1 MTRKFSTFHAA
12 LPKVTLA
19 LAAAATCV
27 MVPSALYAQV
37 TSGNLVGIVKDSSGA
52 AVASA
57 SVTVRNVATNV
68 ASKINSNA
76 QGEYRVN
83 NLLPGT
89 YAVEVTAPGFSSTT
103 VNNVTIQLNST
114 ATADVNLSVGGAGTT
129 VEVSSADAG
138 LVLDTTTQNLT
149 QTFEMQEIASLP
161 VAATG
166 SGVLNLSL
174 LSPGV
179 GSTGGIGIGGG
190 PSIAGQR
197 PRNNNFTIEG
207 IDNNDK
213 AVAGPLVYIPNDDVG
228 EFTLITTQFSPE
240 FGHSSGGQFNT
251 NIISG
256 TNRLHGKAYE
266 YFNNR
271 NLNAAQVT
279 GGTKFPNPRYDNNRF
294 GGEVGGPILKDK
306 LFFFG
311 GYERQVIGRG
321 TQINQCVPN
330 ASGRALIAAMQ
341 NAPGYSAV
349 NVAQYLKYTPNAT
362 SSDTTQCG
370 QDNTELNSGPS
381 DENGIQTGTDQGTVG
396 FGSYQVS
403 ASNFTN
409 QDALVAGMDYTI
421 SPKDSFRGRY
431 VYNKIGTEDI
441 SANLPEFWVV
451 RPIKFHLI
459 ALSEFHS
466 FTPGLTNEI
475 RVGFNRHEDNIVSGN
490 FSYPGV
496 DSFPN
501 LTFVDQGDINVG
513 PDGNAPQFTIQNLY
527 QLTDDVSYV
536 KGKHT
541 FKIGFDGRKFI
552 SPQGFTQRAR
562 GDYQWTY
569 VSDFLH
575 DYAPDANTAMGE
587 RSSGNHTYYGDQTAL
602 YGYVNDTFKMLPTL
616 TLNLGARYEFTA
628 VPVGERSQNL
638 NAVASVPGL
647 ITFST
652 PQPSYKGIAPRV
664 GFVFAPDSK
673 TSIRA
678 GFGLAYDVL
687 VDNYG
692 TLSFP
697 PQFSTT
703 QDVGFGSAPAYSS
716 PNFLANGGLK
726 PGTGSGTVV
735 LDRADAIA
743 STSAY
748 VPNQTLPYSENYTL
762 TIQREVAKGL
772 QAEIGYIGNRGIHL
786 PAQDRLNIQP
796 KTNASNYLPTFANG
810 VSINGKGTNATNLAA
825 ITANSNILPA
835 YAAAGFNSIITSYQP
850 YSGSNYNG
858 LILGLQGRVHGVQ
871 TNVAYTWS
879 KALDNATAEV
889 FATSLTPRRPQN
901 PRDFASEYSRSAL
914 DHTHR
919 LTIELN
925 YQFQPFSPDKSWLL
939 RNLVG
944 NWNVSPIYTYES
956 PEYSTVLGG
965 TNGLL
970 TGDGLYVGRTIINPA
985 GIKGTGS
992 TVTPIKDANNAT
1004 IGYQAVNPSAYY
1016 IQAAA
1021 GALPNASRNTLAGR
1035 PIDNIDF
1042 AAYKRITFSERYTL
1056 ELGAQAYNVLN
1067 HAQYIPGYINDVAA
1081 VSYTGLTYTTVGNST
1096 FNHPEQIFG
1105 NNPRSLQLSGKISF

>member
-19 LAAAATCV
+19 LAAAATCA

-37 TSGNLVGIVKDSSGA
+37 TSGNLVGVVKDSTGA
-52 AVASA
+52 AVPNA
-57 SVTVRNVATNV
+57 SVTVRSVATNI
-68 ASKINSNA
+68 ASKITSNA

-83 NLLPGT
+83 NLLPGI
-89 YAVEVTAPGFSSTT
+89 YAVEVTAPGFSTTT
-103 VNNVTIQLNST
+103 VSNVTVQLNST
-114 ATADVNLSVGGAGTT
+114 ATADVNLNVGGSGTT
-129 VEVSSADAG
+129 VEVTSSDAG

-149 QTFEMQEIASLP
+149 QTFEMQEIANLP
-161 VAATG
+161 VASTG

-179 GSTGGIGIGGG
+179 GSTGGIGIGAG

-213 AVAGPLVYIPNDDVG
+213 AVAGPLVYVPNDAVG

-256 TNRLHGKAYE
+256 TNRFHGTVYE
-266 YFNNR
+266 YFKNKE
-271 NLNAAQVT
+271 LDAAEVT
-279 GGTKFPNPRYDNNRF
+279 GGTKFPNPRFDDNRY
-294 GGEVGGPILKDK
+294 GGFLGGPIKKDK
-306 LFFFG
+306 LFFFA
-311 GYERQVIGRG
+311 GYEHHTTGQG
-321 TQINQCVPN
+321 TQINQCVPT
-330 ASGRALIAAMQ
+330 ADGRGVIAAQQ
-341 NAPGYSAV
+341 NAAGYSGT
-349 NVAQYLKYTPNAT
+349 NVAQYLKYIPNANSADNT
-362 SSDTTQCG
+362 ACG
-370 QDNTELNSGPS
+370 QASLDLYSGP
-381 DENGIQTGTDQGTVG
+381 DDGNGNQTGVQQGTVNL
-396 FGSYQVS
+396 GSYQVS
-403 ASNFTN
+403 ASNFQN
-409 QDALVAGMDYTI
+409 QDALVTGMDFTL

-451 RPIKFHLI
+451 RPIKFHLF
-459 ALSEFHS
+459 ALSEYHS
-466 FTPGLTNEI
+466 FTAGLTNEVRI
-475 RVGFNRHEDNIVSGN
+475 GFNRHEDNIVDGN
-490 FSYPGV
+490 FTYPGL
-496 DSFPN
+496 DKFPN
-501 LTFVDQGDINVG
+501 LTFFDQGQINVG

-536 KGKHT
+536 KGRHT
-541 FKIGFDGRKFI
+541 IKIGFDGRKYI

-562 GDYQWTY
+562 GDYQWANL
-569 VSDFLH
+569 SDFLH
-575 DYAPDANTAMGE
+575 DYAPDADVATAE

-602 YGYVNDTFKMLPTL
+602 YGYINDTYKMLPNL
-616 TLNLGARYEFTA
+616 TVNLGARYEFTS

-638 NAVASVPGL
+638 NAVANVPGL
-647 ITFST
+647 ITFGV

-697 PQFSTT
+697 PQYSTT
-703 QDVGFGSAPAYSS
+703 QDVGSGTAPDYST

-743 STSAY
+743 ATSAY

-772 QAEIGYIGNRGIHL
+772 QAEIGYIGTRGIQL
-786 PAQDRLNIQP
+786 PTQNRINRQP
-796 KTNASNYLPTFANG
+796 KTTAANYLPTYVNG
-810 VSINGKGTNATNLAA
+810 VSINGIGTSATTLAA
-825 ITANSNILPA
+825 INAQSSYVAA
-835 YAAAGFNSIITSYQP
+835 YQAAGFVQNLVSFAP
-850 YSGSNYNG
+850 YSSSNYNG

-879 KALDNATAEV
+879 KAMDNATAEV
-889 FATSLTPRRPQN
+889 FSTTLTPRRPQN
-901 PRDFASEYSRSAL
+901 PRDLTAEYSKSAL

-919 LTIELN
+919 LTVEADYL
-925 YQFQPFSPDKSWLL
+925 FQPFSQGANWAV

-944 NWNVSPIYTYES
+944 NWDISPIFTYES
-956 PEYSTVLGG
+956 PEYSTVLSGV
-965 TNGLL
+965 NPLI
-970 TGDGLYVGRTIINPA
+970 TGDGAYVGRSIINRA
-985 GIKGTGS
+985 GVPGTAS
-992 TVTPIKDANNAT
+992 LVTPVKNAAGAT
-1004 IGYQAVNPSAYY
+1004 IGYSAVNPNAYY

-1021 GALPNASRNTLAGR
+1021 GTMPNASRNTLAGR
-1035 PIDNIDF
+1035 PIDNFDA
-1042 AAYKRITFSERYTL
+1042 AAYKRITFRERYTL
-1056 ELGAQAYNVLN
+1056 EVGVQAFNVLN
-1067 HAQYIPGYINDVAA
+1067 HAQYVPGSVNDVAA
-1081 VSYTGLTYTTVGNST
+1081 VSYTGLNYTTIGYST

-1105 NNPRSLQLSGKISF
+1105 NNPRTMQLSAKIHF

>member
-19 LAAAATCV
+19 LAAAATCA
-27 MVPSALYAQV
+27 MVPSAIYAQV
-37 TSGNLVGIVKDSSGA
+37 TSGNLVGVVKDSTGA
-52 AVASA
+52 AVANA
-57 SVTVRNVATNV
+57 SVTVRNTATNV
-68 ASKINSNA
+68 ASKITSNA

-83 NLLPGT
+83 NLLPGI
-89 YAVEVTAPGFSSTT
+89 YSVEVMAPGFSSTT
-103 VNNVTIQLNST
+103 VNNVTVQLNST
-114 ATADVNLSVGGAGTT
+114 ATSDVSLSVGGAGTT

-149 QTFEMQEIASLP
+149 QTFELQEIASLP

-256 TNRLHGKAYE
+256 TNRFHGKVYE
-266 YFNNR
+266 YFKNKE
-271 NLNAAQVT
+271 LNAAQVT
-279 GGTKFPNPRYDNNRF
+279 SGTKFPNPRYDDNRF

-311 GYERQVIGRG
+311 GYERHTTGQG
-321 TQINQCVPN
+321 TQINQCVPS
-330 ASGRALIAAMQ
+330 AAGRALIASMQ
-341 NAPGYSAV
+341 NTAGYSGT

-362 SSDTTQCG
+362 SADTTACG
-370 QDNTELNSGPS
+370 QDTTELNSGPS
-381 DENGIQTGTDQGTVG
+381 DGSGNQTGVDQGTVG
-396 FGSYQVS
+396 FGSYQTS
-403 ASNFTN
+403 ASNFQN
-409 QDALVAGMDYTI
+409 QDALVTGMDYTI

-490 FSYPGV
+490 FAFPGL

-501 LTFVDQGDINVG
+501 LTFIDQGAINVG

-527 QLTDDVSYV
+527 QLTDDVSWV
-536 KGKHT
+536 KGRHT
-541 FKIGFDGRKFI
+541 LKVGFDGRKFI

-569 VSDFLH
+569 VSDYLH
-575 DYAPDANTAMGE
+575 DYAPDAFTATAE

-602 YGYVNDTFKMLPTL
+602 YGYINDTFKMLPTL
-616 TLNLGARYEFTA
+616 TLNFGARYEFTS
-628 VPVGERSQNL
+628 VPVGERSQVL
-638 NAVASVPGL
+638 NSVANTPGL
-647 ITFST
+647 ITFGV

-664 GFVFAPDSK
+664 GLVWAPDSK
-673 TSIRA
+673 TSVRA
-678 GFGLAYDVL
+678 GYGLAYDVL

-697 PQFSTT
+697 PQYSAT
-703 QDVGFGSAPAYSS
+703 QDVGFGTAPDYSS

-726 PGTGSGTVV
+726 PGTGSGTSV
-735 LDRADAIA
+735 LSRADAIA

-786 PAQDRLNIQP
+786 PAQDRINVQP
-796 KTNASNYLPTFANG
+796 KTNLTNYLPTYVNG
-810 VSINGKGTNATNLAA
+810 VSINSIGSNATTLAA
-825 ITANSNILPA
+825 IQANSSILPQ
-835 YAAAGFNSIITSYQP
+835 YAAAGFTNNVVTFGPYTS
-850 YSGSNYNG
+850 SNYNG
-858 LILGLQGRVHGVQ
+858 LILDLQGRVHGVQ

-879 KALDNATAEV
+879 KAMDNGTAEV
-889 FATSLTPRRPQN
+889 FSTSLTPRRPQN
-901 PRDFASEYSRSAL
+901 PRDFTSEYSKSAL

-919 LTIELN
+919 ITAELS
-925 YQFQPFSPDKSWLL
+925 YLFQPFSPDKNWAL

-965 TNGLL
+965 SNGLL
-970 TGDGLYVGRTIINPA
+970 TGDGAYVGRTIINPA

-992 TVTPIKDANNAT
+992 TVSAVKNGNGDT
-1004 IGYQAVNPSAYY
+1004 IGYTANNPTAYY
-1016 IQAAA
+1016 IQAAP
-1021 GALPNASRNTLAGR
+1021 GALPNSSRNTLAGR
-1035 PIDNIDF
+1035 PIDNFDA
-1042 AAYKRITFSERYTL
+1042 AAYKRISFRERYTF
-1056 ELGAQAYNVLN
+1056 ELGVQAYNVLN

-1081 VSYTGLTYTTVGNST
+1081 VSYTDLNYTTVGNST
-1096 FNHPEQIFG
+1096 FNHPEQIFS
-1105 NNPRSLQLSGKISF
+1105 NNPRTLQLSGKFSF